1 MSRVVGTNT
10 PTLAPDGL
18 PAYHRVASRL
28 RADIDEGRW
37 KVGERMPTEV
47 ELASRFDVSRNTVR
61 QALDVLHAMNLV
73 RRQQGSGTFVAPHG
87 LSHAI
92 GELKSLTDVM
102 LERGLHPGTAGVTV
116 KPDPKPPVDAVDHL
130 RSSSIWRIA
139 RLRTADGRP
148 FCNMSSWVADEI
160 GRQIEPESLTN
171 GTGSLYRVLQDDC
184 GVLLSEATEI
194 IRAEAATADEAGAL
208 SVRRGSPLIVI
219 YRWVS
224 DNRGRPVE
232 YARAAAPGD
241 RYQYL
246 AKLRA

>member
-1 MSRVVGTNT
+1 MSRVVGTNVVT
-10 PTLAPDGL
+10 PPDGV
-18 PAYHRVASRL
+18 PAYHRVALSL

-47 ELASRFDVSRNTVR
+47 ELAALFDVSRNTVR
-61 QALDVLHAMNLV
+61 QALDVLHSKNLV

-92 GELKSLTDVM
+92 GELKSLTEVM
-102 LERGLHPGTAGVTV
+102 RERGLHPGTEEIAIGRD
-116 KPDPKPPVDAVDHL
+116 PDPPVDAVEHL
-130 RSSSIWRIA
+130 QSSSVWRIS
-139 RLRTADGRP
+139 RLRTDDGRP
-148 FCNMSSWVADEI
+148 FCNMKSWVPDEI
-160 GRQIEPESLTN
+160 GRQLTEERL
-171 GTGSLYRVLQDDC
+171 TAQGSLYRIFQEDC
-184 GVLLSEATEI
+184 GILLSEATEVI
-194 IRAEAATADEAGAL
+194 CAEAATAEEAAAL

-224 DNRGRPVE
+224 DNRGRPIE

-241 RYQYL
+241 RYRYL

>member
-1 MSRVVGTNT
+1 MSRLSSV
-10 PTLAPDGL
+10 P
-18 PAYHRVASRL
+18 PAYHRVASAL

-37 KVGERMPTEV
+37 KVGERMPTEI
-47 ELASRFDVSRNTVR
+47 ELAARFDVSRNTVR
-61 QALDVLHAMNLV
+61 QALDVLHSMNLV
-73 RRQQGSGTFVAPHG
+73 RRQQGSGTYVAPHG

-92 GELKSLTDVM
+92 GELKSLTEVM
-102 LERGLHPGTAGVTV
+102 RERGLHPGNESLVV
-116 KPDPKPPVDAVDHL
+116 EPDLNPPVDAVDFL
-130 RSSSIWRIA
+130 QSPSTWRIA

-148 FCNMSSWVADEI
+148 FCYMESWVADDV
-160 GRQIEPESLTN
+160 GRKVTRKRLKAQ
-171 GTGSLYRVLQDDC
+171 GSLYRILQEDFQVLI
-184 GVLLSEATEI
+184 SEATEI
-194 IRAEAATADEAGAL
+194 IRAEEATAVEATAL
-208 SVRRGSPLIVI
+208 SVRRGSALIVI

>member
-1 MSRVVGTNT
+1 MSRVVGTNKVT
-10 PTLAPDGL
+10 APDAP
-18 PAYHRVASRL
+18 PAYHRVASAL

-37 KVGERMPTEV
+37 KVGERMPTEI
-47 ELASRFDVSRNTVR
+47 ELAASFDVSRNTVR
-61 QALDVLHAMNLV
+61 QALDVLHSMNLV

-102 LERGLHPGTAGVTV
+102 RERGLHPGTEEVVVAR
-116 KPDPKPPVDAVDHL
+116 DADPPVDAVDHL
-130 RSSSIWRIA
+130 QSSSTWCIS
-139 RLRTADGRP
+139 RLRTADGQP
-148 FCNMSSWVADEI
+148 FCNMKSWVAEDV
-160 GRQIEPESLTN
+160 GRRLTAERL
-171 GTGSLYRVLQDDC
+171 TEAGSLYSVFQDDF
-184 GVLLSEATEI
+184 GILLREATEI
-194 IRAEAATADEAGAL
+194 IRAEAATADEASVL

-219 YRWVS
+219 YRWVA

>member
-1 MSRVVGTNT
+1 MSRVIGTKRVT
-10 PTLAPDGL
+10 KTDGL
-18 PAYHRVASRL
+18 PAYHRVASAL

-47 ELASRFDVSRNTVR
+47 ELAARFDVSRNTVR
-61 QALDVLHAMNLV
+61 QALDVLHSMNLV

-92 GELKSLTDVM
+92 GELKSLTEVM
-102 LERGLHPGTAGVTV
+102 RERGLHPGTEAVV
-116 KPDPKPPVDAVDHL
+116 VAPDADPPVDAVDHL
-130 RSSSIWRIA
+130 QSSSTWAIS

-148 FCNMSSWVADEI
+148 FCNMKSWVSDDI
-160 GRQIEPESLTN
+160 GRRLTAERL
-171 GTGSLYRVLQDDC
+171 TAEVSLYRVLQEDFRI
-184 GVLLSEATEI
+184 LLSEATEI
-194 IRAEAATADEAGAL
+194 IRAEAATAEEAAAL
-208 SVRRGSPLIVI
+208 AVRRGSPLIVI

-224 DNRGRPVE
+224 DNRGHPVE

>member
-1 MSRVVGTNT
+1 MSRVVGTNFGT
-10 PTLAPDGL
+10 RDL
-18 PAYHRVASRL
+18 PAYHRVASAL
-28 RADIDEGRW
+28 RTDIDNGRW
-37 KVGERMPTEV
+37 QVGGRMPTEV
-47 ELASRFDVSRNTVR
+47 ELTARFDVSRNTIR
-61 QALDVLHAMNLV
+61 QALDVLHSMNLI
-73 RRQQGSGTFVAPHG
+73 RRQQGSGTFVAPRG

-102 LERGLHPGTAGVTV
+102 RERGLTPGNEKIVVA
-116 KPDPKPPVDAVDHL
+116 PDPDPPVDAVEHL
-130 RSSSIWRIA
+130 QSSATWRVS

-148 FCNMSSWVADEI
+148 FCDMNSWVTPEF
-160 GRQIEPESLTN
+160 GRDLDVDRLAAV
-171 GTGSLYRVLQDDC
+171 GSLYLILQEDF

-194 IRAEAATADEAGAL
+194 IRAEGATAEEASAL

-224 DNRGRPVE
+224 DNRGRPIE

>member
-1 MSRVVGTNT
+1 MLAT
-10 PTLAPDGL
+10 PDSP
-18 PAYHRVASRL
+18 PAYHRVAAAL

-47 ELASRFDVSRNTVR
+47 ELAARFDVSRNTVR
-61 QALDVLHAMNLV
+61 QALDVLHSMNLV

-92 GELKSLTDVM
+92 GELKSLTEVM
-102 LERGLHPGTAGVTV
+102 RERGLNPGTEGVV
-116 KPDPKPPVDAVDHL
+116 VAPDPDPPVDAVDHL
-130 RSSSIWRIA
+130 QTSSAWRIS

-148 FCNMSSWVADEI
+148 FCNMSSWVSADF
-160 GRQIEPESLTN
+160 GRQLDAERLTAS
-171 GTGSLYRVLQDDC
+171 GSLYLVLQEDF

-194 IRAEAATADEAGAL
+194 IRAEAATAEEASVL
-208 SVRRGSPLIVI
+208 SVRRGSPVIVI

-224 DNRGRPVE
+224 DNRGRPIE

>member
-1 MSRVVGTNT
+1 MSSLSGI
-10 PTLAPDGL
+10 P
-18 PAYHRVASRL
+18 PAYHRVASAL

-37 KVGERMPTEV
+37 KVGERMPTEI
-47 ELASRFDVSRNTVR
+47 ELAARFDVSRNTVR
-61 QALDVLHAMNLV
+61 QALDVLHSMNLV
-73 RRQQGSGTFVAPHG
+73 RRQQGSGTYVAPHG

-92 GELKSLTDVM
+92 GELKSLTEVM
-102 LERGLHPGTAGVTV
+102 LERGLHPGTESVIV
-116 KPDPKPPVDAVDHL
+116 EPDLHPPIDAVDFL
-130 RSSSIWRIA
+130 QSSSTWRVS

-148 FCNMSSWVADEI
+148 FCHMESWVADDI
-160 GRQIEPESLTN
+160 GRKLT
-171 GTGSLYRVLQDDC
+171 TKRLDAQGSLYRILKEDFRVLI
-184 GVLLSEATEI
+184 SEATEV
-194 IRAEAATADEAGAL
+194 IRAEGATAVEATAL

>member
-1 MSRVVGTNT
+1 MSRVVGTKLST
-10 PTLAPDGL
+10 GDL
-18 PAYHRVASRL
+18 PAYHRVASAL
-28 RADIDEGRW
+28 RADIDNGRW

-47 ELASRFDVSRNTVR
+47 ELTARFDVSRNTVR
-61 QALDVLHAMNLV
+61 QALDVLHSMNLV

-102 LERGLHPGTAGVTV
+102 RERGLTPGNEAIAVA
-116 KPDPKPPVDAVDHL
+116 PDPDPPVDAVEHL
-130 RSSSIWRIA
+130 QSSSAWRVS

-148 FCNMSSWVADEI
+148 FCDMNSWVTPEF
-160 GRQIEPESLTN
+160 GRDLN
-171 GTGSLYRVLQDDC
+171 VDRLAAVGSLYLIMQEDF

-194 IRAEAATADEAGAL
+194 IRAEGATAKEASAL
-208 SVRRGSPLIVI
+208 SVRRGSPVIVI

-224 DNRGRPVE
+224 DNRGRPIE

>member
-1 MSRVVGTNT
+1 MSRVVGTNLVT
-10 PTLAPDGL
+10 ESL
-18 PAYHRVASRL
+18 PAYHRVASAL

-47 ELASRFDVSRNTVR
+47 ELAARFDVSRNTVR
-61 QALDVLHAMNLV
+61 QALDVLHSMNLV

-92 GELKSLTDVM
+92 GELKSLTEVM
-102 LERGLHPGTAGVTV
+102 RERGLTPGTKAVIV
-116 KPDPKPPVDAVDHL
+116 APDPDPPVDAVEHL
-130 RSSSIWRIA
+130 QSSSTWRVS

-148 FCNMSSWVADEI
+148 FCNMSSWVSPEF
-160 GRQIEPESLTN
+160 GRELTAERL
-171 GTGSLYRVLQDDC
+171 TAAGSLYLVLQEDF
-184 GVLLSEATEI
+184 GVLFSEATEI
-194 IRAEAATADEAGAL
+194 IRAEAATAEEASAL

-224 DNRGRPVE
+224 DNRGRPIE